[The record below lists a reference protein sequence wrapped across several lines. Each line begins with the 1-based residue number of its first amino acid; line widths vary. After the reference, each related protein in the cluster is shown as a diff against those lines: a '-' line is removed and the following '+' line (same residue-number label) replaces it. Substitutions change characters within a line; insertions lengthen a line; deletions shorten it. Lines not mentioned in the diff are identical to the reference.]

1 MGIEDETVHQS
12 SSGWSPIYPEEN
24 LAVMSIGFLLENAD
38 DPVIWRGPKKNGEHA
53 SQFVCTSPLSAVGFA
68 GMIKQFLRDVD
79 WGDIDYM
86 LIDTPPGTSDEHLS
100 IVQYLKDCG
109 IDGAIIVSTPQ
120 EVSLRDVRKEIS
132 FCRKVGVEI
141 IGLLENMSSFICPKC
156 NVCSIVPTLSPLITY
171 QQIPSTIFPTTT
183 GGVKALAQEMDLRF
197 LGSIPLDPRIGKSCD
212 FGEPFVQTHPDSP
225 AAKSYLSVTEGRL
238 SFEVLL
244 RCGVTHYLQAL
255 YVTLEREARRI
266 NPSIWMCISLSI

>member
-1 MGIEDETVHQS
+1 
-12 SSGWSPIYPEEN
+12 
-24 LAVMSIGFLLENAD
+24 
-38 DPVIWRGPKKNGEHA
+38 
-53 SQFVCTSPLSAVGFA
+53 
-68 GMIKQFLRDVD
+68 MIKQFLRDVD
-79 WGDIDYM
+79 WGEIDYM

-132 FCRKVGVEI
+132 FCRRVGVDI
-141 IGLLENMSSFICPKC
+141 VGLLENMSSFICPKC
-156 NVCSIVPTLSPLITY
+156 NVGGIVPTISPLFTY

-225 AAKSYLSVTEGRL
+225 AAKSYLSVTEGRFL
-238 SFEVLL
+238 FEDLL
-244 RCGVTHYLQAL
+244 RCQITY
-255 YVTLEREARRI
+255 YCRRPYMSPWSVKLNL
-266 NPSIWMCISLSI
+266 NPSNLDGISPSNI